1 MKYDKLIA
9 LITVLL
15 AVAVLCACSNQLE
28 IEEGDYFTV
37 RAVAT
42 RNFGQELIFD
52 EMVKIQEGTSALD
65 AVMQVAEVETSYG
78 GGFVNSINGIHSG
91 YTGGKSAK
99 EDWFFYINGIMSNIG
114 ALDYILYP
122 CDVVHWDFH
131 DWRFQMFTP
140 ATIGA
145 FPESFRYGFG
155 GSKFPTL
162 IVCSDNLRDVTEN
175 LKRQLIKLGV
185 TDIDVK
191 EFSDLSKNEREGS
204 NLILLGTMDNGLI
217 AELNQNWRRLG
228 FFAYIDNGSIVALN
242 AEGEVTA
249 RYDTDAG
256 LIQATQNPWNPKGT
270 GACENVVWV
279 VTGIDETGV
288 KEAAGVLTNHHVK
301 LRYAHAVIID
311 NGKIIKVP

>member
-1 MKYDKLIA
+1 MKYDRLIA
-9 LITVLL
+9 LITAFL
-15 AVAVLCACSNQLE
+15 AVAVLCGCSNQLE

-65 AVMQVAEVETSYG
+65 TVMQVAEVETSYG
-78 GGFVNSINGIHSG
+78 GGFVDSINGIRSG
-91 YTGGKSAK
+91 YTRGKSAK

-122 CDVVHWDFH
+122 ADVVHWDFH
-131 DWRFQMFTP
+131 DWSFQMFTP

-162 IVCSDNLRDVTEN
+162 IVCSDNLKDVAEN
-175 LKRQLIKLGV
+175 LERQLIKLGV
-185 TDIDVK
+185 TDIDIK
-191 EFSDLSKNEREGS
+191 GFSDLSENEREGS

-242 AEGEVTA
+242 AEGEVAA
-249 RYDTDAG
+249 RYDAGAG

-270 GACENVVWV
+270 GACENVVWM
-279 VTGIDETGV
+279 VTGTDEVGV
-288 KEAAGVLTNHHVK
+288 KEAVGVLTNHHVK

-311 NGKIIKVP
+311 NRKTIKAP